1 MDVATAVLT
10 HSRGLKERQKVLHL
24 AQMEPIADLNDS
36 EDENRNQISHTFE
49 MDVADSTDLEDGR
62 EILHTVEMEFA
73 DATESV
79 DGKAVKEQL
88 TILEMKTFKR
98 NVCSLS
104 QYDCLEETTEVD
116 PLKIICVGGFTGGV
130 RSKGVFI
137 KDYLGIEP
145 EFRIHP
151 FSSID
156 FFLKRVDWR
165 RRGNLKSHYSIVVEL
180 CEFSDMD
187 RLSAMTRVFVQ
198 HSQGALVFWG
208 PHNPS
213 SLAEAVQWRQKINRE
228 VCSPIPCVLVAE
240 NVADSCVNPLQW
252 IGPGK
257 IFESELALDQFCKDH
272 RFVDHFE
279 IKSRDWESGEKSVFG
294 QAVNCLL
301 DEILENDKKEDKTWM

>member
-1 MDVATAVLT
+1 
-10 HSRGLKERQKVLHL
+10 
-24 AQMEPIADLNDS
+24 MEL
-36 EDENRNQISHTFE
+36 
-49 MDVADSTDLEDGR
+49 V
-62 EILHTVEMEFA
+62 

-79 DGKAVKEQL
+79 DGKAVQKQF

-98 NVCSLS
+98 NICSLS

-130 RSKGVFI
+130 RLKGVFI
-137 KDYLGIEP
+137 KDYLGIKP
-145 EFRIHP
+145 ERRIHP

-156 FFLKRVDWR
+156 FYLKRAVWR
-165 RRGNLKSHYSIVVEL
+165 RRGNLKSHYSIVVQLSEI
-180 CEFSDMD
+180 SDMD
-187 RLSAMTRVFVQ
+187 RLSAMTKVFFQ

-213 SLAEAVQWRQKINRE
+213 SLAEAVQWREKINRE

-240 NVADSCVNPLQW
+240 NVADSSVNPLQW

-257 IFESELALDQFCKDH
+257 IFESELALDQFCKDEG
-272 RFVDHFE
+272 FVGHFE
-279 IKSRDWESGEKSVFG
+279 LKSRDWVSGEKSVFG

-301 DEILENDKKEDKTWM
+301 EEILLHEQRKPKEILHNEQTNTEEILHNEQTNTEEILQKEQTQTKTWMSHIWKSIKPHKLKAMLL

>member
-1 MDVATAVLT
+1 M
-10 HSRGLKERQKVLHL
+10 
-24 AQMEPIADLNDS
+24 
-36 EDENRNQISHTFE
+36 
-49 MDVADSTDLEDGR
+49 
-62 EILHTVEMEFA
+62 
-73 DATESV
+73 
-79 DGKAVKEQL
+79 
-88 TILEMKTFKR
+88 
-98 NVCSLS
+98 
-104 QYDCLEETTEVD
+104 
-116 PLKIICVGGFTGGV
+116 

-180 CEFSDMD
+180 CEFSNMD
-187 RLSAMTRVFVQ
+187 RLSAMTKVFVQ

-213 SLAEAVQWRQKINRE
+213 SLAEAVQWRDKINRE

-257 IFESELALDQFCKDH
+257 IFESELTLDQFCKYH